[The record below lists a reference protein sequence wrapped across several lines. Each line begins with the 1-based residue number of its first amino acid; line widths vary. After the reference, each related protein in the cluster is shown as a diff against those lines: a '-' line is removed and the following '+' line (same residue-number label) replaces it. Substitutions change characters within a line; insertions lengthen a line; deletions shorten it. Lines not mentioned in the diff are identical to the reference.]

1 MCTIGVE
8 APMREAALFVCLI
21 PMIAGCSSRSHRSTV
36 ANGHILDVA
45 ELSTRQIQSLERA
58 RTVVLLEGGILEEH
72 GPYLPSFADGYQS
85 DFIATRIAGA
95 IAARPGWTV
104 LRFPSLSVGAM
115 PANEIGG
122 QFSFPGSYPVRMA
135 TLRAVFMDLA
145 TDLGDAGFKYVLVLN
160 YHGGP
165 THNRALDDASR
176 YFSERYRAVMVNRMG
191 LVNVAGAAPND
202 QFSKAERDAEGF
214 SVHAD
219 ADEHSRMLFLK
230 PDLVAASVHQ
240 APPIVGRDPADLVAL
255 AHKPDWPGYFGTPAI
270 ANVAAGRRKME
281 GLAAAA
287 VDAALKALQG
297 TLAATAPRIVDE
309 DAADP
314 VFQQIT
320 AASLDHDRQVEKNE
334 VDWLAAASRASTGG
348 RR

>member
-1 MCTIGVE
+1 
-8 APMREAALFVCLI
+8 
-21 PMIAGCSSRSHRSTV
+21 V

-45 ELSTRQIQSLERA
+45 ELSTERIRLLERA

-85 DFIATRIAGA
+85 DFIATKVAGA
-95 IAARPGWTV
+95 IVARPGWTV
-104 LRFPSLSVGAM
+104 LRFPPLPVGAM

-122 QFSFPGSYPVRMA
+122 RFAFPGSYPVRMA

-145 TDLGDAGFKYVLVLN
+145 TDLGDAGFKYILVVN

-176 YFSERYRAVMVNRMG
+176 YFSEQYGAVMVNLMG
-191 LVNVAGAAPND
+191 LVSVAAAAPHD
-202 QFSKAERDAEGF
+202 QFTQRERDAEGF

-219 ADEHSRMLFLK
+219 ADEHSRVLFLR
-230 PDLVAASVHQ
+230 PDLVAASFHQ
-240 APPIVGRDPADLVAL
+240 APAVVGHEPADLAAL
-255 AHKPDWPGYFGTPAI
+255 ASKPDWPGYFGTPAS
-270 ANVAAGRRKME
+270 ANIEAGRRKME

-287 VDAALKALQG
+287 VDAALKALDG
-297 TLAATAPRIVDE
+297 SLPADAPRVVDQ

-314 VFQQIT
+314 VFARIT
-320 AASLDHDRQVEKNE
+320 DASLEHDRQIEKRE
-334 VDWLAAASRASTGG
+334 MDWLAAVSHSRGAIQ
-348 RR
+348 R